1 MFHFPSHFFGE
12 RKLFK
17 LLERFFCLPLAEV
30 EEEGGEGKSAFLL
43 ISALDLE
50 PTFRFPFNCKGI
62 QTREKLLALLSFF
75 QPQKKAEKKNT
86 ELDFCFPSPLFPEYG
101 VTA

>member
-1 MFHFPSHFFGE
+1 MFNIPYHFFGE
-12 RKLFK
+12 RKLFN
-17 LLERFFCLPLAEV
+17 LLDRFFCLPLAV
-30 EEEGGEGKSAFLL
+30 VEEGGGGGKSAFLL

-50 PTFRFPFNCKGI
+50 PTFRFLFNCKGI

-75 QPQKKAEKKNT
+75 PPQKKEGKKNT